1 MPERDSQGRLTRAG
15 MEEVIRD
22 RGGVLAGGE
31 IHTDLAALPSAADL
45 ARGDEHRSRQVREG
59 ILGQMAHLQGELA
72 KLNQPGQV
80 QTLPGQQLTW
90 SSQLYAP
97 GGGQA
102 QGVGATAHAAPPGDL
117 STGEREELERLR
129 AERREREQQRQAI
142 HHAEDVQ
149 EGAAS
154 APAPEPPPL
163 FSPLRDEPAKGKGKG
178 K

>member
-1 MPERDSQGRLTRAG
+1 MPERDGQGRLTRAG

-22 RGGVLAGGE
+22 RGGVLSGGE

-59 ILGQMAHLQGELA
+59 LLGQMAHLQGELA
-72 KLNQPGQV
+72 KLSESP
-80 QTLPGQQLTW
+80 
-90 SSQLYAP
+90 P

-102 QGVGATAHAAPPGDL
+102 GAVGATAQAAPPGDL
-117 STGEREELERLR
+117 SAGEREELERLR

-149 EGAAS
+149 EGAAPAS
-154 APAPEPPPL
+154 APEPPPL
-163 FSPLRDEPAKGKGKG
+163 FSPLRDEPVKGKGKG